1 MSARRRH
8 EATPGRVL
16 GVDADLDRVPEAPD
30 VLLAQP
36 ERLPGCDP
44 DLPGDEV
51 EAGHQLRDGVLHLEP
66 RVHLEEVEL
75 PVLEQELD
83 GAGVLVAARPGDP
96 HRRLAHGLT
105 DVVGE
110 VGGRALL
117 DELLVA
123 PLGGA
128 VAFAEPQHV
137 AVTVGHDLHLDVPG
151 PREVALHVDLGPPEV
166 GLSLALGRRQRLGRL
181 AGSGDDLH
189 PATAAAERRLD
200 GDGPP
205 VLLAEGHH
213 LVGGGDRLG
222 ASGHPGHAGRLGGQ
236 P

>member
-1 MSARRRH
+1 MDELGFREDGHVGWDGGGHALDAGLLEGSEHAPACGLPVLGPHDELGHQVVVVLAHGVPGRVPRVEPDARTRGLVEARDEPRRRH

-51 EAGHQLRDGVLHLEP
+51 EAGHQLRDGVLHLEAC
-66 RVHLEEVEL
+66 VHLEEVEL

-83 GAGVLVAARPGDP
+83 GAGVLVAARLGDP

-123 PLGGA
+123 PLGGTIT
-128 VAFAEPQHV
+128 FAEPQRVAMRSAMTCISMCRGHV
-137 AVTVGHDLHLDVPG
+137 
-151 PREVALHVDLGPPEV
+151 R
-166 GLSLALGRRQRLGRL
+166 
-181 AGSGDDLH
+181 
-189 PATAAAERRLD
+189 
-200 GDGPP
+200 
-205 VLLAEGHH
+205 
-213 LVGGGDRLG
+213 
-222 ASGHPGHAGRLGGQ
+222 
-236 P
+236 